1 MPPTTPYGQLFF
13 VINYSLESGKNTKN
27 IAENRVPENPLN
39 KANDAQK
46 VEKGTKV
53 ADNKDIDFDKM
64 ASSDKKAVRTLKKRI
79 EEHKIK
85 LEEFKKNPT
94 IREGMKNLS
103 EETIKNN
110 KKGEYYIQKE
120 KLRLLGKTLM
130 IQSKN
135 IRN

>member
-103 EETIKNN
+103 EETIK
-110 KKGEYYIQKE
+110 KQQERRILHLEREIKAFG
-120 KLRLLGKTLM
+120 
-130 IQSKN
+130 KN
-135 IRN
+135 IDDIVKKY